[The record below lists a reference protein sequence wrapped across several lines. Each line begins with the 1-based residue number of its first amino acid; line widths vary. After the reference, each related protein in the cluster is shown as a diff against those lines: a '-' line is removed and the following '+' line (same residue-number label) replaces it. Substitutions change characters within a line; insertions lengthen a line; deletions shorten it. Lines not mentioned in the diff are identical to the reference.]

1 MAIILIILLFIT
13 GAMCYSYAKGDGE
26 EYKSW
31 KGTFYRVTLEVVN
44 FILRR
49 TPSKIVMYAIS
60 SIVALI
66 ELSALS
72 IPFRS
77 AIISYNKG
85 EGFWNVFLSFD
96 FDDVGMPIIIVGIF
110 AILIIVGL
118 YIWKYNFVSDEDK
131 QILAE
136 ASEIKGEVKKGNKVL
151 EEIHENT
158 KEMRGDLAHLLE
170 NSEIILAN
178 HARIPLPPK
187 PDCRVYIMENEK
199 LCGQATIR
207 PRFWKYHYVPI
218 KNSQPIPQNPKK
230 PFFAMSGI
238 ELTMAIIN
246 EKIAKSNKG
255 QSQSVI
261 IKAYSQT
268 IDYSLCPI
276 LFKVKN
282 ECNVGLDNVYAFIWA
297 DSNVNFFEK
306 NKEDVGIRL
315 NTMKLDYSIDKDKHG
330 IHVHIGDLNASMV
343 YPMDRVYVQ
352 APSDVGSFTLFWE
365 ISEKS
370 YSQKGKLTV
379 IVDPIYELKDI
390 EKDNMVGKDDTIE
403 PYKEYK

>member
-1 MAIILIILLFIT
+1 M
-13 GAMCYSYAKGDGE
+13 
-26 EYKSW
+26 
-31 KGTFYRVTLEVVN
+31 
-44 FILRR
+44 
-49 TPSKIVMYAIS
+49 
-60 SIVALI
+60 
-66 ELSALS
+66 
-72 IPFRS
+72 
-77 AIISYNKG
+77 
-85 EGFWNVFLSFD
+85 
-96 FDDVGMPIIIVGIF
+96 
-110 AILIIVGL
+110 
-118 YIWKYNFVSDEDK
+118 SDEDK

-158 KEMRGDLAHLLE
+158 KEMRGDLAHLLK

-178 HARIPLPPK
+178 HARIPLTPK

-207 PRFWKYHYVPI
+207 PRFWKYHYVPK

-246 EKIAKSNKG
+246 EKIAKSNKE

-276 LFKVKN
+276 LFQVKN
-282 ECNVGLDNVYAFIWA
+282 EGNVGLDNVYAFIWA

-315 NTMKLDYSIDKDKHG
+315 NTMKLNYSIDKDKHG

-343 YPMDRVYVQ
+343 YPMDTVYVQ
-352 APSDVGSFTLFWE
+352 APSDVGSFTLFWK

-379 IVDPIYELKDI
+379 IIDPIYELKDI